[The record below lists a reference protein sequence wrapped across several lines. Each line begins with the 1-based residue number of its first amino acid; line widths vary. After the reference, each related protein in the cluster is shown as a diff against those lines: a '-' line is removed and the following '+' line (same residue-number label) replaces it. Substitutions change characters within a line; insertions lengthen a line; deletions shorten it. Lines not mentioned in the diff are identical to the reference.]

1 MRVVLLP
8 LKRPDGAKQRL
19 AGFLNFEQRE
29 RLFWAMLED
38 VAIAIEEAA
47 LPDKIVTVTSSEQV
61 LKYARGRGWEVLL
74 ESEQR
79 SESASVDDASLK
91 LSRQGVNS
99 VLRIPGDVPLLCA
112 SDVDEILDQSEFSQ
126 SCVLVPSRNG
136 KGTNAILRTP
146 PNVFPSR
153 FGENSFELHRMEA
166 ENRDVSVRIHKSD
179 RLALDVDTPSDI
191 ELLLS
196 TPGGSN
202 SRDVL
207 KEIFSVNA
215 GEGVPSNF

>member
-38 VAIAIEEAA
+38 VAIAIEEAT

-79 SESASVDDASLK
+79 SESASVDDASLE
-91 LSRQGVNS
+91 LCRQGVNS

-112 SDVDEILDQSEFSQ
+112 SDVDEILDHSEFSQ
-126 SCVLVPSRNG
+126 SCILVPSRNG

-153 FGENSFELHRMEA
+153 FGENSLELHRMEA
-166 ENRDVSVRIHKSD
+166 ESRDVSVKIPEND

-196 TPGGSN
+196 TSGGSN
-202 SRDVL
+202 ARDVL
-207 KEIFSVNA
+207 KEILSMNA
-215 GEGVPSNF
+215 GEGVLSNF

>member
-8 LKRPDGAKQRL
+8 LKKPDGAKQRL
-19 AGFLNFEQRE
+19 AGLFNFEQRE

-38 VAIAIEEAA
+38 VSLAIEEAT

-61 LKYARGRGWEVLL
+61 LEYARVRGWEVLL

-79 SESASVDDASLK
+79 SESSSVDDASLK
-91 LSRQGVNS
+91 LCRQGVNT

-112 SDVDEILDQSEFSQ
+112 SDVDEILSQSDSSR
-126 SCVLVPSRNG
+126 SCVLVPSHNG

-146 PNVFPSR
+146 PDIFPSR
-153 FGENSFELHRMEA
+153 FGENSLELHRMEA
-166 ENRDVSVRIHKSD
+166 ENRDVRVRIHKND
-179 RLALDVDTPSDI
+179 NLALDIDTPSDI

-196 TPGGSN
+196 TSGGSN
-202 SRDVL
+202 ARDVL
-207 KEIFSVNA
+207 KEIFSVKA
-215 GEGVPSNF
+215 DEGVLSNF